1 MGVVKLLYANDK
13 GRIISE
19 EELNLMTPQEIES
32 EGIHLVS
39 DWDEW
44 N

>member
-1 MGVVKLLYANDK
+1 MLYANDE

-19 EELNLMTPQEIES
+19 QDLNIMTPQEIEKD
-32 EGIHLVS
+32 GVHLVS